1 MSRAEQNDGHL
12 DEQEVDTL
20 LKRDGPFLY
29 ELFSVMVHQGS
40 ASGGHYFA
48 YIKWIF
54 KLHVLWMLKKI
65 ACTSVRDVHECL

>member
-12 DEQEVDTL
+12 NEQEVDML
-20 LKRDGPFLY
+20 LKKDGPFLY

-48 YIKWIF
+48 YIKSVYQCS
-54 KLHVLWMLKKI
+54 VL
-65 ACTSVRDVHECL
+65 

>member
-1 MSRAEQNDGHL
+1 MSNYLVSRAEQNDGHL
-12 DEQEVDTL
+12 DDKEVDML

-48 YIKWIF
+48 YIK
-54 KLHVLWMLKKI
+54 
-65 ACTSVRDVHECL
+65 